1 MLAVQGPRE
10 DGFHALTSLVAP
22 VVFGDRIRIRQS
34 STGSN
39 HLRCDDPE
47 VPIDENNLILQAALV
62 FSERTRDSGCFEF
75 ELEKHIPMGAGLGG
89 GSSDAA
95 AALQGMNELVG
106 MPLSQDALRELAA
119 ELGSDCPFFIEPRIA
134 LMRGRGEILE
144 AAPPEIIDLFQGQG
158 ILLFKPPFGISTAW
172 AYEALRRAP
181 GQYVSESEA
190 QARMHL
196 TAEGARLSDLLYNS
210 FEGIVGAKFLAI
222 RTLLGQL
229 RDRGIPCG
237 LSGSGSCC
245 FALIESGSGAAK
257 TKDLKSI
264 IESAWGESVFF
275 IETALN

>member
-22 VVFGDRIRIRQS
+22 LAFGDRIRIRQS

-39 HLRCDDPE
+39 RLRCDDPE
-47 VPIDENNLILQAALV
+47 VPIDENNLILQAAAV

-95 AALQGMNELVG
+95 AALLGMNELVG
-106 MPLSQDALRELAA
+106 MPLSHDALRELAA

-181 GQYVSESEA
+181 EQYVPESEA

-196 TAEGARLSDLLYNS
+196 SVEGAQLSDLLYNS

-245 FALIESGSGAAK
+245 FALIESGSGASK